1 MEQQLSDVVVAAARV
16 AVAAAVLAAIIA
28 THAEAA
34 ARTSV
39 NIFNL
44 YGYFTVQSNLIGI
57 VSLTASAIAGRAGR
71 SHGRSLTL
79 VRALAT
85 TCLAIVGIV
94 YATLLAPLGAAG
106 GVPLPWANVIL
117 HVVSPTAVILDW
129 LLVGDRARLP
139 LTRLGLILLYPAAWT
154 TVVLVRGAT
163 DGWVPYPFL
172 DPALGYGTVA
182 LYCLAILV
190 AFAGIGSLTLW
201 TSRTPGLI
209 LRSGD
214 PTPPGQRRG

>member
-1 MEQQLSDVVVAAARV
+1 MERQPSDMLVAAARLGVAAVVLV
-16 AVAAAVLAAIIA
+16 AVIA

-44 YGYFTVQSNLIGI
+44 YGYFTVQSNLIGV
-57 VSLTASAIAGRAGR
+57 VSLTASAIAGRTVR
-71 SHGRSLTL
+71 SHGQPLTL
-79 VRALAT
+79 LRALAT

-117 HVVSPTAVILDW
+117 HVVSPTALVLDW
-129 LLVGDRARLP
+129 LLVGDRSRLP
-139 LTRLGLILLYPAAWT
+139 LTRLGMILLYPAAWT
-154 TVVLVRGAT
+154 AVVLIRGAT

-172 DPALGYGTVA
+172 DPALGYETVA

-190 AFAGIGSLTLW
+190 AFAGIGLLTLW
-201 TSRTPGLI
+201 TSRSPGVI
-209 LRSGD
+209 LRTGD
-214 PTPPGQRRG
+214 PTPPGQRRT

>member
-1 MEQQLSDVVVAAARV
+1 MERRPSEVLVASARLALAAAI
-16 AVAAAVLAAIIA
+16 LAAIIA

-34 ARTSV
+34 SRTSV

-44 YGYFTVQSNLIGI
+44 YGYFTVQSNLIGV
-57 VSLTASAIAGRAGR
+57 VSLTGSAIAAYSRRWQGQA
-71 SHGRSLTL
+71 LTL

-117 HVVSPTAVILDW
+117 HVVSPIAIVLDW

-182 LYCLAILV
+182 LSCLGILV
-190 AFAGIGSLTLW
+190 AFTGVGLLTLW
-201 TSRTPGLI
+201 ASRTPGVT
-209 LRSGD
+209 LRSVD
-214 PTPPGQRRG
+214 PIPRGPSS

>member
-1 MEQQLSDVVVAAARV
+1 MKRQRPEVLVASARL
-16 AVAAAVLAAIIA
+16 AVAAAILVAIVA
-28 THAEAA
+28 THVEAA
-34 ARTSV
+34 GRTSV

-44 YGYFTVQSNLIGI
+44 YGYFTVQSNLIGV
-57 VSLTASAIAGRAGR
+57 VSLTASAIAGRTRR
-71 SHGRSLTL
+71 SQGEALAL

-94 YATLLAPLGAAG
+94 YATLLAPLGVAG

-117 HVVSPTAVILDW
+117 HVVSPLAVVLDW

-139 LTRLGLILLYPAAWT
+139 LRRLGLILLYPAAWT
-154 TVVLVRGAT
+154 AVVLIRGAT

-172 DPALGYGTVA
+172 DPTLGYGTVA

-190 AFAGIGSLTLW
+190 AFTGIGLLTLW
-201 TSRTPGLI
+201 ASRTPGVM
-209 LRSGD
+209 LRSVD
-214 PTPPGQRRG
+214 PVPPG

>member
-1 MEQQLSDVVVAAARV
+1 MKRQPSEVLVALARL
-16 AVAAAVLAAIIA
+16 AVAAPILAAIIA

-34 ARTSV
+34 SRTSV

-44 YGYFTVQSNLIGI
+44 YGYFTVQSNLIGV
-57 VSLTASAIAGRAGR
+57 VSLTASAIAVLTRHSDGRA
-71 SHGRSLTL
+71 LTL

-106 GVPLPWANVIL
+106 GVPLLWANVML
-117 HVVSPTAVILDW
+117 HIVSPIAVVLDW

-139 LTRLGLILLYPAAWT
+139 LTRLWLILLYPAAWT
-154 TVVLVRGAT
+154 AVVLVRGAT

-172 DPALGYGTVA
+172 DPGLGYATVA

-190 AFAGIGSLTLW
+190 AFTGIGLLTLW
-201 TSRTPGLI
+201 ASRTRGVI
-209 LRSGD
+209 LLQPLA
-214 PTPPGQRRG
+214 PTPPGPSS